1 VTYNEDGKRKLPNEQ
16 FSGLE
21 EYDPRTSIA
30 ETYVNSVVRCDCHAC
45 SPKKSKLSRPVNKEA
60 LVKLRAIC
68 QAYEAT
74 SDPGP
79 PSWDVDCSSA
89 LRISITESHTWVAR
103 MGVFVN
109 KCKTSFHTEDYSQI
123 DKTSGI
129 IGAIHREA
137 QCDLIVY

>member
-1 VTYNEDGKRKLPNEQ
+1 VTYNEDGIRKLPIEQ

-21 EYDPRTSIA
+21 ECVPRTSIA

-109 KCKTSFHTEDYSQI
+109 KCKNFQTDYSQI
-123 DKTSGI
+123 DKTLGI